1 MRITRSYE
9 SIKGVI
15 MTIEKTKATD
25 VVSSGLT
32 CNTKAGEDAQA
43 TGLFEIKCHDKDGN
57 LKWEAQSKNLVVNT
71 GLAYM
76 AGSALTS
83 TTQVTSWFLGLYGAG
98 ASNTPAAGDTMASH
112 AGWTEVV
119 AYSNATR
126 VAATFAAATT
136 ANPSVVTNSA
146 SPATF
151 NINGTTT
158 VGGAFL
164 TSGSAKSGTTGTL
177 FSAADFGAPGD
188 RSVVTSDTLSV
199 TYTFS
204 LAA

>member
-1 MRITRSYE
+1 
-9 SIKGVI
+9 
-15 MTIEKTKATD
+15 MTTEKLTATD
-25 VVSSGLT
+25 IVSSGLT
-32 CNTKAGEDAQA
+32 CNLKSGEEAKA

-57 LKWEAQSKNLVVNT
+57 LKWEAQSKNLVVNA

-83 TTQVTSWFLGLYGAG
+83 VTQITTWYLGLYGSG
-98 ASNTPAAGDTMASH
+98 ASNTPAAGDTMSSH

-126 VAATFAAATT
+126 VAATFATATT

-177 FSAADFGAPGD
+177 FSAADFGSPGD
-188 RSVVTSDTLSV
+188 RSVVSSDTLSV

-204 LAA
+204 LAG

>member
-1 MRITRSYE
+1 
-9 SIKGVI
+9 
-15 MTIEKTKATD
+15 MTTEKLTATD
-25 VVSSGLT
+25 QISSGLT
-32 CNTKAGEDAQA
+32 CNLKAGEEAKA
-43 TGLFEIKCHDKDGN
+43 TGVFEIKCHDKDGN
-57 LKWEAQSKNLVVNT
+57 LKWEAQSKNLVVNV
-71 GLAYM
+71 GLQYM

-83 TTQVTSWFLGLYGAG
+83 VTQITTWYLGLYGAG
-98 ASNTPAAGDTMASH
+98 ASNTPAAGDTMSSH

-126 VAATFAAATT
+126 VAATFVTATA
-136 ANPSVVTNSA
+136 ANPSVVTNTA

-164 TSGSAKSGTTGTL
+164 TSGSAKGGTAGTL
-177 FSAADFGAPGD
+177 FSAADFGSPGD
-188 RSVVTSDTLSV
+188 RSVVSSDTLSV

-204 LAA
+204 LAG

>member
-1 MRITRSYE
+1 
-9 SIKGVI
+9 
-15 MTIEKTKATD
+15 MTTEKLKVTD
-25 VVSSGLT
+25 QMSSGLI
-32 CNTKAGEDAQA
+32 AGTQSGEQAKA
-43 TGLFEIKCHDKDGN
+43 TGVYHVECRDKDGN
-57 LKWEAQSKNLVVNT
+57 LKWSADTKNLVVNA

-76 AGSALTS
+76 AGTALTS
-83 TTQVTSWFLGLYGAG
+83 VAQITTWYIGLYGAG
-98 ASNTPAAGDTMASH
+98 ASNTPAAGDTMSSH

-126 VAATFAAATT
+126 VAATFVTATT
-136 ANPSVVTNSA
+136 ANPSVVTNAA

-151 NINGTTT
+151 NINATST

-177 FSAADFGAPGD
+177 FSAADFAAPGD
-188 RSVVTSDTLSV
+188 RSVVSGDIISV

>member
-1 MRITRSYE
+1 
-9 SIKGVI
+9 
-15 MTIEKTKATD
+15 MTTEKLKATD
-25 VVSSGLT
+25 HVSSGFI
-32 CNTKAGEDAQA
+32 AGTQSGEEAKA
-43 TGLFEIKCHDKDGN
+43 TGVYHVECHDKDGN
-57 LKWEAQSKNLVVNT
+57 LKWSADTKNLVVNA

-76 AGSALTS
+76 AGTALTS
-83 TTQVTSWFLGLYGAG
+83 VAQITTWYIGLYGAG
-98 ASNTPAAGDTMASH
+98 ASNTPAAGDTMSSH
-112 AGWTEVV
+112 AGWTEVT

-126 VAATFAAATT
+126 VAATFVTATT
-136 ANPSVVTNSA
+136 ANPSVVTNAA

-164 TSGSAKSGTTGTL
+164 TSGSAKGGTTGTL
-177 FSAADFGAPGD
+177 FSAADFSSPGD
-188 RSVVTSDTLSV
+188 RSVVSGDIISV

>member
-1 MRITRSYE
+1 
-9 SIKGVI
+9 
-15 MTIEKTKATD
+15 MTTEKLKATD
-25 VVSSGLT
+25 HVSSGFIAG
-32 CNTKAGEDAQA
+32 TKSGEEAKA
-43 TGLFEIKCHDKDGN
+43 TGVYHVECHDKDGN
-57 LKWEAQSKNLVVNT
+57 LKWSADTKNLVVNA

-76 AGSALTS
+76 AGTALTS
-83 TTQVTSWFLGLYGAG
+83 VTQITTWYIGLYGAG
-98 ASNTPAAGDTMASH
+98 ASNTPAAGDTMSSH

-119 AYSNATR
+119 PYSNATR
-126 VAATFAAATT
+126 VAATFVTATT
-136 ANPSVVTNSA
+136 ANPSVVTNAA

-151 NINGTTT
+151 NINATST

-177 FSAADFGAPGD
+177 FSAADFSSPGD
-188 RSVVTSDTLSV
+188 RSVVSGDIISV

>member
-1 MRITRSYE
+1 
-9 SIKGVI
+9 
-15 MTIEKTKATD
+15 MTTEKLKATD
-25 VVSSGLT
+25 TVSSGLI
-32 CNTKAGEDAQA
+32 CNPKAEEAAQA

-57 LKWEAQSKNLVVNT
+57 LKWQADSKNLVVNA

-83 TTQVTSWFLGLYGAG
+83 VTQITSWYIGLYGAG
-98 ASNTPAAGDTMASH
+98 ASNTPAAADTMSSH

-126 VAATFAAATT
+126 VAATFVTATT

-146 SPATF
+146 SPAAF

-177 FSAADFGAPGD
+177 FSAADFGSPGD
-188 RSVVTSDTLSV
+188 RSVVSGDTLSV

-204 LAA
+204 LAG